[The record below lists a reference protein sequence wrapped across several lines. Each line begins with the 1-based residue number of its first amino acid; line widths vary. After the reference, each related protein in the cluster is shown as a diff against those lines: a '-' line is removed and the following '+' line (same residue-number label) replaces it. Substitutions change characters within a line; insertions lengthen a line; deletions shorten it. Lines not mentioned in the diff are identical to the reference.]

1 MSSVAETMI
10 SMNLLDHEAGSRLH
24 RPAASP
30 AEISFERLG
39 LLTDAEPSAREDV
52 AGSLILGWKD
62 GGVES
67 LRASLI
73 GIVGRFVKIELLDG
87 ECLDVRVA
95 DIRTSKDGACHLV
108 CHKRDGG
115 APKGRHAHPAVIP
128 NKLLIPITEASRILL
143 G

>member
-1 MSSVAETMI
+1 MI
-10 SMNLLDHEAGSRLH
+10 SMNLLDCEIGSRLS
-24 RPAASP
+24 RPSAVP
-30 AEISFERLG
+30 AEMSFERLG
-39 LLTDAEPSAREDV
+39 ILVNTEPSAREDV
-52 AGSLILGWKD
+52 AGSLTLGWRE
-62 GGVES
+62 GGVDAF
-67 LRASLI
+67 RASLT

-108 CHKRDGG
+108 CHRRDGG

-128 NKLLIPITEASRILL
+128 NKLLIPVTEASRILL